1 MKKFVI
7 EVPEGYEP
15 LVETLNEAFRQA
27 AFGKGSSRHAGGR
40 AFLDHPI
47 FSIAEDH
54 GVGFLT
60 GQAVKKLG
68 EAHTLLK
75 LFGSQRAESEILGAI
90 VYSAAAVLFLR
101 NEVEPTEYPDEPLP
115 TPEIQFYG
123 NAHHPV

>member
-40 AFLDHPI
+40 AFLDQPI
-47 FSIAEDH
+47 FTIAEEH
-54 GVGFLT
+54 GLGFLT
-60 GQAVKKLG
+60 GQAAKKLG
-68 EAHTLLK
+68 EAHTILD

-101 NEVEPTEYPDEPLP
+101 NEVAPTEEHDASQPA
-115 TPEIQFYG
+115 PEIRFYG
-123 NAHHPV
+123 DPHPIV

>member
-1 MKKFVI
+1 MKKIVI

-40 AFLDHPI
+40 AFLDQPI
-47 FSIAEDH
+47 FSIAKDH

-60 GQAVKKLG
+60 GQAAKKLG
-68 EAHTLLK
+68 ESHTLLN

-101 NEVEPTEYPDEPLP
+101 NEVEPTEHPDGPLP

-123 NAHHPV
+123 NAHHAV